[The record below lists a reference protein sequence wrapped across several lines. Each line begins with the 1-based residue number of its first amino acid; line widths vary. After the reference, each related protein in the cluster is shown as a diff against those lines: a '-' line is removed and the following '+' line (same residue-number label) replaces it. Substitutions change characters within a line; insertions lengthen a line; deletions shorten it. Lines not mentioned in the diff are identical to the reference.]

1 MRFASVLHTLMLLST
16 WGFGLYSSRRNLPA
30 QAGLSDNKKRRQ
42 LSSFSTSTVRL
53 YLVWGE
59 GSRGSKNYQE
69 IKRGH
74 WTNSAFANGGGHY
87 IIISPLKLI
96 SQSPLLII
104 IAQSLAV
111 VAKFLDLDRDGICIV
126 ERWKRK
132 VWTTV
137 LLLSTIVHR
146 DCVDVNFFFRF
157 LFSAIFVGSW
167 FVEVQKFCYH
177 GNVT

>member
-16 WGFGLYSSRRNLPA
+16 WGFGLYSSRRNLPT

-42 LSSFSTSTVRL
+42 LSSFSTSTVTL

-74 WTNSAFANGGGHY
+74 WTNSAFAKGGGGHY

-104 IAQSLAV
+104 IAQSLTV
-111 VAKFLDLDRDGICIV
+111 VAKFLDLDRDGHLHCRTMEKKSIDYRFAP
-126 ERWKRK
+126 EYNRAQR
-132 VWTTV
+132 
-137 LLLSTIVHR
+137 LR
-146 DCVDVNFFFRF
+146 RYQFFFSVSF
-157 LFSAIFVGSW
+157 
-167 FVEVQKFCYH
+167 FCH
-177 GNVT
+177 ICRILVC

>member
-1 MRFASVLHTLMLLST
+1 MRFASVLHPLTLLSP
-16 WGFGLYSSRRNLPA
+16 WGFGLYSSQRNLPA

-42 LSSFSTSTVRL
+42 LSSFSTSTVTL

-59 GSRGSKNYQE
+59 WGRGSKNYQE

-104 IAQSLAV
+104 IAQSLTV
-111 VAKFLDLDRDGICIV
+111 VAKFLDLDRDGHLHCRTM
-126 ERWKRK
+126 EKKSMDYRFAPEYNRAQR
-132 VWTTV
+132 
-137 LLLSTIVHR
+137 LR
-146 DCVDVNFFFRF
+146 RCQFFFSVSF
-157 LFSAIFVGSW
+157 
-167 FVEVQKFCYH
+167 FCH
-177 GNVT
+177 ICRILVC

>member
-42 LSSFSTSTVRL
+42 LSSFSTSTVTL

-74 WTNSAFANGGGHY
+74 WTNSAFANGGGGHY

-104 IAQSLAV
+104 IAQSLTV
-111 VAKFLDLDRDGICIV
+111 VAKFLDLDRDGHLHCRTM
-126 ERWKRK
+126 EKKSMDYRFAPEYNRAQR
-132 VWTTV
+132 
-137 LLLSTIVHR
+137 LR
-146 DCVDVNFFFRF
+146 RCQFFFSVSF
-157 LFSAIFVGSW
+157 
-167 FVEVQKFCYH
+167 FCH
-177 GNVT
+177 ICRILVC